1 MSELSNRYQEVLHRV
16 AAAAVRSGRAP
27 EAISLIAVSKGR
39 SVREIEALHRL
50 GHRDFGENR
59 AQELRE
65 KVPALPDDVRWH
77 FVGPLQS
84 NKVRTVRPAV
94 TLLHSLDRMSL
105 AKAWMKGAGPA
116 PDAMLQINIGEEE
129 QKSGVMPED
138 AMSVMAALVRLS
150 LPIIGIMA
158 IPPNTVD
165 PEESRPYFEAMRSL
179 RDWIAVDHPRASG
192 LSMGMSNDFEI
203 AIEAG
208 ATAVRI
214 GRAIF
219 QD

>member
-1 MSELSNRYQEVLHRV
+1 MSELEDRYQAVRRRV
-16 AAAAVRSGRAP
+16 ATAAARSGRSP
-27 EAISLIAVSKGR
+27 EAISIVAVSKGR
-39 SVREIEALHRL
+39 SVDDIEALHKL
-50 GHRDFGENR
+50 GHRDFAENR

-65 KVPALPDDVRWH
+65 KVPALPGDIRWH

-94 TLLHSLDRMSL
+94 TVLHSLDRMSL
-105 AKAWMKGAGPA
+105 AKAWMKGSGPA
-116 PDAMLQINIGEEE
+116 PDAMLQINIGAEE

-138 AMSVMAALVRLS
+138 ALSVMAALVRLS

-179 RDWIAVDHPRASG
+179 RDRIAVDHPRASG

>member
-179 RDWIAVDHPRASG
+179 RDRIAVDHPRASG